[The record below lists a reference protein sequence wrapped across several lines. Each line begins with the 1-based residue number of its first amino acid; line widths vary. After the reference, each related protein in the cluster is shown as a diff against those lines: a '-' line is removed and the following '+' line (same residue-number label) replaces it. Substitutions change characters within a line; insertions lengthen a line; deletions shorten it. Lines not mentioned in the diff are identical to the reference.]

1 MAKKRFTSGMDSLF
15 ETTPDQQDLEQD
27 APSLKNKPKKSPK
40 NKTSQKSA
48 GKGFSDD
55 LKAFLQEAF
64 EESFDQQMDQPK
76 APTRKSTRNVQ
87 PKRGLDAL
95 LRSTIDPSK
104 MRLQNVPVRRLTI
117 SFDETKLA
125 KLKNIARQEKTFLKD
140 IIDEIVGE
148 YLESYEQ
155 EGDNLDQ

>member
-1 MAKKRFTSGMDSLF
+1 MAKKRFTSGMDNLF
-15 ETTPDQQDLEQD
+15 DETPDRKDLEQD
-27 APSLKNKPKKSPK
+27 TSSLKKKPPKKNTSSKQGKK
-40 NKTSQKSA
+40 NK

-64 EESFDQQMDQPK
+64 EESFDKQVEQTK
-76 APTRKSTRNVQ
+76 ATTRKSTLNVK

-95 LRSTIDPSK
+95 LRSTIEPSK
-104 MRLQNVPVRRLTI
+104 MRLQNKPIRRLTI

-148 YLESYEQ
+148 YLASYDEDEQ
-155 EGDNLDQ
+155 K

>member
-15 ETTPDQQDLEQD
+15 DETPDRKDLEQD
-27 APSLKNKPKKSPK
+27 PSSLDKKSQDEQ
-40 NKTSQKSA
+40 KTSQLDKKNT

-64 EESFDQQMDQPK
+64 EESFDKQAGQTK
-76 APTRKSTRNVQ
+76 APTRKSTRNVK
-87 PKRGLDAL
+87 PKQGLDAL
-95 LRSTIDPSK
+95 LRSTIEPSK
-104 MRLQNVPVRRLTI
+104 MRLRNKPVRRLTI

-148 YLESYEQ
+148 YLASYDKDPE
-155 EGDNLDQ
+155 D